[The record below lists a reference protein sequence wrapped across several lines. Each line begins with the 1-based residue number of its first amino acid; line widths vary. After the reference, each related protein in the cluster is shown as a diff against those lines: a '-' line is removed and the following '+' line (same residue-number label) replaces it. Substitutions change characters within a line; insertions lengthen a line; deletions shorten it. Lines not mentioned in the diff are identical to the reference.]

1 MSSDI
6 QIPDP
11 AKLEQLIL
19 ERGWTKAELL
29 EPAKEEA
36 KTKGGTFLEH
46 SVTQGVLSDEQALEV
61 LSLATGLPA
70 VRVWKQKILREITE
84 LVPREIVRQ
93 FSAIPLA
100 RVGEILTVA
109 CADPWN
115 ASMIAEIRSSS
126 RSSTVLP
133 VLASRDDLRESI
145 NQHYGDNL
153 EQALKDV
160 IKKIEGPAIS
170 LVEDTGQP
178 AGMTDKS
185 ILMSMTDQ
193 EPVVRLTQ
201 SILAEGVQRRASD
214 IFIEPQANR
223 LMVRYRVDGLLQ
235 EGLTPPKSMQQ
246 GVLSRLKILSNLD
259 IAEQRLPQDGR
270 IKIRTDNRWVEFRL
284 STIPSYFGEKACLR
298 ILDPGQMKL
307 KLSGLGFD
315 DDSLRK
321 IQKASTSSYG
331 MILICGP
338 TGSGKTTTLYSILKH
353 VDSMERNLVTV
364 EDPVEFHIDG
374 INQVNVR
381 TEVGLTFASS
391 LRSILRQDP
400 DVVLIGEIR
409 DHETLDIG
417 VKAALTGH
425 LVLSTLHTN
434 SAAGSITRLMN
445 MGIEPFLITASV
457 VMVGSQRLVRKLCD
471 HCKEPYK
478 LDEKQAATLGRLLR
492 DTTTWYRS
500 KGCPECKMKGFAG
513 RVSVMEILELS
524 QSVKEL
530 VCRRASEA
538 ELKAQA
544 RKEGMVTLRENAV
557 DKARMG
563 LTTIEEALRVS
574 VRDED

>member
-1 MSSDI
+1 MLDI
-6 QIPDP
+6 D
-11 AKLEQLIL
+11 KLEKLVL
-19 ERGWTKAELL
+19 DRGWTRAELL
-29 EPAKEEA
+29 QPAKDEVKA
-36 KTKGGTFLEH
+36 NGGNFLEH
-46 SVTQGVLSDEQALEV
+46 AVAQGVLTDEQGLEALSAV
-61 LSLATGLPA
+61 LGLPA

-84 LVPREIVRQ
+84 LIPREAVRQ
-93 FSAIPLA
+93 YTVMPLA
-100 RVGEILTVA
+100 RVGSILTLA
-109 CADPWN
+109 CVDPWN
-115 ASMIAEIRSSS
+115 SAMLEEIKSCSKSSA
-126 RSSTVLP
+126 VLP
-133 VLASRDDLRESI
+133 LLAAKDDLREAI

-153 EQALKDV
+153 EQALKEV
-160 IKKIEGPAIS
+160 IQKIEGPGIS
-170 LVEDTGQP
+170 LVEQTHESE
-178 AGMTDKS
+178 GMTDKS
-185 ILMSMTDQ
+185 ILMSLTDQ

-223 LMVRYRVDGLLQ
+223 LMIRYRVDGLLQ

-246 GVLSRLKILSNLD
+246 GVLSRLKIMSNLD

-315 DDSLRK
+315 DGSLQK
-321 IQKASTSSYG
+321 IQKASASSYG

-353 VDSMERNLVTV
+353 VDAMERNLVTV

-381 TEVGLTFASS
+381 SEVGLTFASS

-434 SAAGSITRLMN
+434 SAAGSVTRLMN

-457 VMVGSQRLVRKLCD
+457 VMIGSQRLVRKLCD

-478 LDEKQAATLGRLLR
+478 LDDKQKKVLGALAEG
-492 DTTTWYRS
+492 DATWYQP
-500 KGCPECKMKGFAG
+500 KGCIECKMKGFLG
-513 RVSVMEILELS
+513 RVSVMEILEMS
-524 QSVKEL
+524 QGMKEL
-530 VCRRASEA
+530 VCRRASEN
-538 ELKAQA
+538 ELKVLA
-544 RKEGMVTLRENAV
+544 RKEGMVTLRENAIQ
-557 DKARMG
+557 KARLG

-574 VRDED
+574 VRDE

>member
-1 MSSDI
+1 MGDI
-6 QIPDP
+6 RQPDNERIE
-11 AKLEQLIL
+11 ALIL
-19 ERGWTKAELL
+19 ERGWTRAELL
-29 EPAKEEA
+29 APAKEELSA
-36 KTKGGTFLEH
+36 KGGSLLDH
-46 SVTQGVLSDEQALEV
+46 CVALGVVTDDQALEL
-61 LSLATGLPA
+61 LSGETGVPA
-70 VRVWKQKILREITE
+70 VRVWKQKLLREIVE
-84 LVPREIVRQ
+84 LIPRESARQ
-93 FSAIPLA
+93 YGAIPLA
-100 RVGEILTVA
+100 RVGEILTIA
-109 CADPWN
+109 CSDPWN
-115 ASMIAEIRSSS
+115 QTMLGELRQSS
-126 RSSTVLP
+126 RCSSVLP
-133 VLASRDDLRESI
+133 VLAAKDDLRDSV
-145 NQHYGDNL
+145 NQYYGDNV

-160 IKKIEGPAIS
+160 IKKIEGPEMK
-170 LVEDTGQP
+170 LVEDDKP
-178 AGMTDKS
+178 NSGMTDKS
-185 ILMSMTDQ
+185 ILMSLTDQ

-201 SILAEGVQRRASD
+201 AILAEGVQRRASD
-214 IFIEPQANR
+214 IFIEPQAGK
-223 LMVRYRVDGLLQ
+223 LVVRYRVDGLLQ
-235 EGLTPPKSMQQ
+235 EGMTPPKSMQQ
-246 GVLSRLKILSNLD
+246 GVLSRLKIMSNLD

-321 IQKASTSSYG
+321 IQKASASSYG
-331 MILICGP
+331 MILVCGP

-353 VDSMERNLVTV
+353 VDGMERNLVTV

-381 TEVGLTFASS
+381 SEVGLTFASS

-471 HCKEPYK
+471 HCKEPYE
-478 LDEKQAATLGRLLR
+478 LDERQAAALGSFGREGG
-492 DTTTWYRS
+492 TWFRP

-513 RVSVMEILELS
+513 RVSVMEILEMTPAI
-524 QSVKEL
+524 KEL
-530 VCRRASEA
+530 VCRRASEG
-538 ELKAQA
+538 EIKTQA
-544 RKEGMVTLRENAV
+544 RKEGMVTLRENSIQ
-557 DKARMG
+557 KARMG
-563 LTTIEEALRVS
+563 LTTVDEALRVS
-574 VRDED
+574 VRDD

>member
-1 MSSDI
+1 MSDI
-6 QIPDP
+6 RQPDD
-11 AKLEQLIL
+11 ARIETLIL
-19 ERGWTKAELL
+19 QHGWATAELL
-29 EPAKEEA
+29 APAKEEVRA
-36 KTKGGTFLEH
+36 KGGTLLEH
-46 SVTQGVLSDEQALEV
+46 CTALGVVTDEQILEL
-61 LSLATGLPA
+61 LSAETGVPA
-70 VRVWKQKILREITE
+70 VRVWKQKLLRETVE
-84 LVPREIVRQ
+84 LIPREAARQ
-93 FSAIPLA
+93 YGAIPLA
-100 RVGEILTVA
+100 RVGEILTIA
-109 CADPWN
+109 CSDPWN
-115 ASMIAEIRSSS
+115 QKMLDDLKQSS
-126 RSSTVLP
+126 RSNSVLP
-133 VLASRDDLRESI
+133 VLAAKDDLRESV
-145 NQHYGDNL
+145 NQYYGDNL

-160 IKKIEGPAIS
+160 IKNIEGPQMK
-170 LVEDTGQP
+170 LVEDDKP
-178 AGMTDKS
+178 NSGMTDKS
-185 ILMSMTDQ
+185 ILMSLTDQ

-201 SILAEGVQRRASD
+201 AILAEGVQRRASD
-214 IFIEPQANR
+214 IFIEPQATK
-223 LMVRYRVDGLLQ
+223 LVVRYRVDGLLQ
-235 EGLTPPKSMQQ
+235 EGMTPPKSMQQ
-246 GVLSRLKILSNLD
+246 GVLSRLKIMSNLD

-315 DDSLRK
+315 GDSMKK
-321 IQKASTSSYG
+321 IEKASSSSYG

-353 VDSMERNLVTV
+353 VDGMERNLVTV

-381 TEVGLTFASS
+381 SEVGLTFASA

-434 SAAGSITRLMN
+434 SAAGSITRLLN

-471 HCKEPYK
+471 HCKEPVE
-478 LDEKQAATLGRLLR
+478 LDERQQATLGALAKKEGA
-492 DTTTWYRS
+492 TWFKP

-513 RVSVMEILELS
+513 RVSVMEILELTPAI
-524 QSVKEL
+524 KEL
-530 VCRRASEA
+530 VCRRATEA
-538 ELKAQA
+538 EIKAQA
-544 RKEGMVTLRENAV
+544 RKEGMVTLRENSIQ
-557 DKARMG
+557 KARLG
-563 LTTIEEALRVS
+563 LTTVEEALRVS
-574 VRDED
+574 VRDD